1 MIKDQEIKLGFI
13 GCGGFG
19 QFCLKAYWDIKEIK
33 IVSVAD
39 INEKLAKQTAE
50 KYHCE
55 SYNDPITLIEKSDV
69 NLIHIATP
77 PHLHFMLSR
86 EALTRNKHVICEKPL
101 ALSLLEADEIVSLA
115 KEKGLILPVN
125 FVLRYVPVVDL
136 VRDIITSRILGEP
149 LHANFENYAT
159 DEQLNQEHWFWDKS
173 KSGGIFIE
181 HGVHFFDLYNYW
193 FGKPKVIY
201 SFSEKRLGTQQEDR
215 VTCLLK
221 FKSGVVASHY
231 HGFDQPG
238 CLDRSTH
245 KILFE
250 RGDINIRGWIPE
262 SVIVDTIVS
271 NRQLEDL
278 RNIFPDSTVTVVEE
292 FDRTDVEMKGR
303 GKSIRANKMIRL
315 YYNSP
320 LTKERLYA
328 KGIESLVIDQID
340 YIKRK
345 NHKRVITE
353 KNGRDA
359 LALAVKASNL
369 IRQQD

>member
-1 MIKDQEIKLGFI
+1 
-13 GCGGFG
+13 
-19 QFCLKAYWDIKEIK
+19 
-33 IVSVAD
+33 
-39 INEKLAKQTAE
+39 
-50 KYHCE
+50 
-55 SYNDPITLIEKSDV
+55 
-69 NLIHIATP
+69 
-77 PHLHFMLSR
+77 
-86 EALTRNKHVICEKPL
+86 
-101 ALSLLEADEIVSLA
+101 LLEADEIVSLA

-136 VRDIITSRILGEP
+136 VRDIITSKILGEP
-149 LHANFENYAT
+149 LYANFENYAT
-159 DEQLNQEHWFWDKS
+159 DEKLNLEHWFWDKS

-193 FGKPKVIY
+193 FGKPRVIY
-201 SFSEKRLGTQQEDR
+201 SFSERRPGTLQEDR

-221 FKSGVVASHY
+221 FKSGVVANHY

-238 CLDRSTH
+238 CLDRSMH

-250 RGDINIRGWIPE
+250 RGDITIRGWIPE